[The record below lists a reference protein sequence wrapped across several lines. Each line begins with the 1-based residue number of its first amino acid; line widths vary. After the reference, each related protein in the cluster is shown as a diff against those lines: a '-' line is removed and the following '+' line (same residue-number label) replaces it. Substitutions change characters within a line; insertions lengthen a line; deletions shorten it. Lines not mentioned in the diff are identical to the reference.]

1 MVSVVFSA
9 GLHFLFFL
17 QLLPFAVLNGEPDKK
32 ILMWKTDCSKS
43 VQSLPSEAERLL
55 FCYPVAAQVV
65 PEKLLAFTEVAGEG
79 SSLAGGLEIYSPK

>member
-1 MVSVVFSA
+1 M
-9 GLHFLFFL
+9 FFL

-55 FCYPVAAQVV
+55 FCYPAAAQVV
-65 PEKLLAFTEVAGEG
+65 TEKLLAFTEVSGEG
-79 SSLAGGLEIYSPK
+79 SSLAGGLGDIQP

>member
-55 FCYPVAAQVV
+55 FCYPAAAQVV
-65 PEKLLAFTEVAGEG
+65 PEKLLAFIEVAGEG